1 MQRVLGLIF
10 AVLLGITTASAQ
22 SPAAIYHRASEV
34 FERGLFHESDSILLH
49 NLDNMN
55 QEYRIAAYRLLSVS
69 ALQCDRKNDAE
80 VYARKLLDE
89 NPYYTIQVNEF
100 PRFVDIIARLRGGS
114 IQTIVTASQQAESLE
129 EAPVPVTLITQEM
142 IANSNARNI
151 QELLYMYVPG
161 ISNLEGEEMNFSMR
175 GLASYSQENVLVM
188 LNGVRLNSYCTNA
201 AALDYRLTLANIKQI
216 EVLRGAASSLYGNVA
231 LTAVVNIITKS
242 GADVN
247 GVQVSVGGGSG
258 STYKA
263 SMLLGKKLVDS
274 DIMVW
279 ASVYGSKGYRHD
291 IALGD
296 MTDGYGILKKPG
308 YLYVNSYTGKPAYD
322 FGLTYKWKKVS
333 VLLSHN
339 HAKRSYAYTNLHLP
353 AMYDYDKYESIGG
366 MTPGRGVSMTNADVR
381 YANSWGKWTLTGDA
395 YVNYEST
402 NLYNI
407 AGDKLVFPGC
417 YKDLLVL
424 DLEQYPMM
432 NTAEDGVY
440 MLHNWRDYNIGASVK
455 VLNNYD
461 FKGLGKGNLLIGA
474 QYDYFNLFY
483 NDFSFGH
490 MYGQTIFTGY
500 NDKSQVFV
508 NNHESNMSLYMQ
520 LKHYIL
526 PQLVLNGGLRYDIK
540 NRYTGE
546 NENVIS
552 PRVALI
558 WSPTSTMN
566 YKLSYARSFVDAP
579 YFYRASSVVYHGF
592 VNLKPE
598 YLNNV
603 QLNATFIFPSVH
615 LKYETNLFYNNAQD
629 VIVLGEYYYENS
641 GTLKSIGWE
650 NVLTYE
656 HKGWMVQGNLFM
668 QRFLNIDLVSGWDND
683 KYAIPNVTAR
693 LNIAKSL
700 FNNKLMLMA
709 NMSVSSSN
717 KAYLPEYICYNG
729 VPVQEGGIL
738 ITQPTRFI
746 ADLGARYRV
755 KAFDFDIKL
764 KNITNQKYRL
774 AGDRVPVLQERFAV
788 LGTITWNI
796 K

>member
-1 MQRVLGLIF
+1 MQRVLGFIF
-10 AVLLGITTASAQ
+10 AVLLGITTALAQ

-100 PRFVDIIARLRGGS
+100 PRFADIIARLRGGS

-188 LNGVRLNSYCTNA
+188 LNGVRLNSYSTNA

-247 GVQVSVGGGSG
+247 GVQVTAGGGSS

-291 IALGD
+291 IAQGD
-296 MTDGYGILKKPG
+296 MTDGYGIQKKPG
-308 YLYVNSYTGKPAYD
+308 YLYVNGYTGRPAYD

-333 VLLSHN
+333 VQFSHN
-339 HAKRSYAYTNLHLP
+339 YGKRTYTYTNLHLP
-353 AMYDYDKYESIGG
+353 AMYDHDQYENIGG
-366 MTPGRGVSMTNADVR
+366 ITPGRGVSMTNANVR
-381 YANSWGKWTLTGDA
+381 YTNSWGKWTLAGDA
-395 YVNYEST
+395 YVNYET
-402 NLYNI
+402 VNLYNI
-407 AGDKLVFPGC
+407 AGDKLFMPG
-417 YKDLLVL
+417 YYADFFDL

-432 NTAEDGVY
+432 KTAQDGVY
-440 MLHNWRDYNIGASVK
+440 MLHNWNDYNLGASVK
-455 VLNNYD
+455 VMNNYD
-461 FKGLGKGNLLIGA
+461 IKGLGKGNLLFGA
-474 QYDYFNLFY
+474 QFDYFNLFY

-526 PQLVLNGGLRYDIK
+526 PELVLNGGLRYDLK
-540 NRYTGE
+540 KRYSGE
-546 NENVIS
+546 SENVIS

-558 WSPTSTMN
+558 WSPTPRMN

-579 YFYRASSVVYHGF
+579 YFYRASSLVYHGY
-592 VNLKPE
+592 VDLDPE

-603 QLNATFIFPSVH
+603 QLNAIFTFPSAH
-615 LKYETNLFYNNAQD
+615 LKYETNLFYNSAQD
-629 VIVLGEYYYENS
+629 VIVLGRYYYENS
-641 GTLKSIGWE
+641 GSLKSIGWE
-650 NVLTYE
+650 NILTYE
-656 HKGWMVQGNLFM
+656 HKGWMLQGNLFM
-668 QRFLNIDLVSGWDND
+668 QRFLDIDPVSGSDDN

-693 LNIAKSL
+693 LNVAKSL
-700 FNNKLMLMA
+700 FDNRLVLMA
-709 NMSVSSSN
+709 NLSVSSSN
-717 KAYLPEYICYNG
+717 RASMPDYVFCNG
-729 VPVQEGGIL
+729 VPLPESGTYKTL
-738 ITQPTRFI
+738 PACFL
-746 ADLGARYRV
+746 ADLGARYRL
-755 KAFDFDIKL
+755 KMFDFDVKL

-774 AGDRVPVLQERFAV
+774 AGDRVPVLQEGFSV
-788 LGTITWNI
+788 QGTITWNI